1 MMVQTK
7 PLGNKEQSK
16 MNNNTFEIPMHE
28 QIERRAYQIYLE
40 RGFHPGNDL
49 EDWLAAEKE
58 LTESSETERMNT
70 PHTNVGSKRA
80 ATA

>member
-1 MMVQTK
+1 M
-7 PLGNKEQSK
+7 S
-16 MNNNTFEIPMHE
+16 NNTFEIPVHE

-40 RGFHPGNDL
+40 RGFHPGNAL
-49 EDWLAAEKE
+49 EDWVAAEKE
-58 LTESSETERMNT
+58 LTEPSETEHMDP